1 MSDLSDGT
9 VRSLLKVISGGG
21 NVYSMKRGRVLVCAS
36 APRSLLNFR
45 RELLA
50 EMVARG
56 HEVVAGAAG
65 PADDVESGLAAL
77 GVQYYNIPIQ
87 RAGLNPIRDWQT
99 LSALGQ
105 LYAWKR
111 PDVVL
116 AYTAKPVIYS
126 GLAARHGKPA
136 VFAMITGLGY
146 GFGSGSLRQLLIG
159 FVMKKLYRAALRNCA
174 GVFFQN
180 PDDRELFSNRQ
191 LVSKRTPVH
200 MINGSGVNL
209 DWYAQAP
216 LPSEPTFLLVAR
228 LLVEKGVRQYAEAA
242 AMVRAKFPVARCL
255 LVGDVDPNPSS
266 IRVEELDSW
275 QTSGAIE
282 YLGRLEDVRPA
293 YARASVYVLPS
304 FYREGTPRSVL
315 EAMAMGRPVI
325 TTDAPGCRE
334 TVVDGLNGFLVPVKN
349 SEALA
354 EAMEK
359 FIKNPALIPRMGQ
372 ESLRMAREKY
382 DVHKV
387 NKVILEAMGL

>member
-1 MSDLSDGT
+1 MSGPVVPPRRRGT
-9 VRSLLKVISGGG
+9 KQPLNVRKI
-21 NVYSMKRGRVLVCAS
+21 LVCAGV
-36 APRSLLNFR
+36 PRSLLNFR
-45 RELLA
+45 RELIA
-50 EMVARG
+50 KMVARG
-56 HEVVAGAAG
+56 HEVIAAA
-65 PADDVESGLAAL
+65 PSSPKNIVEELASM
-77 GVQYYNIPIQ
+77 GVSFRGIPLN
-87 RAGLNPIRDWQT
+87 RAGLNPLRDLHT
-99 LSALGQ
+99 LSAIRQ
-105 LYAWKR
+105 LYAEER

-126 GLAARHGKPA
+126 GLAARRGKPA
-136 VFAMITGLGY
+136 VHAMITGLGY
-146 GFGSGSLRQLLIG
+146 GFGSGSLRQRMVGLA
-159 FVMKKLYRAALRNCA
+159 MQELYRASLRRCA

-180 PDDRELFSNRQ
+180 PDDCELFR
-191 LVSKRTPVH
+191 KRRLLPRSLKAQ

-209 DWYAQAP
+209 SWYAPAP

-242 AMVRAKFPVARCL
+242 AKVRAKYPGTRFL
-255 LVGDVDPNPSS
+255 LVGDLDPNPAS
-266 IRVEELDSW
+266 IHAKELDSW

-293 YARASVYVLPS
+293 YEQASVYVLPS

-315 EAMAMGRPVI
+315 EAMAMGRPVV

-349 SEALA
+349 AQALA

-359 FIKNPALIPRMGQ
+359 FIKNPALIPGMGQ

-387 NKVILEAMGL
+387 NKVILKAMGL

>member
-1 MSDLSDGT
+1 MNNS
-9 VRSLLKVISGGG
+9 K
-21 NVYSMKRGRVLVCAS
+21 VLVCAS

-45 RELLA
+45 RELLE
-50 EMVARG
+50 EMVSRG
-56 HEVVAGAAG
+56 HEVVAAAAG
-65 PADDVESGLAAL
+65 PANDVQDRLAAL
-77 GVQYYNIPIQ
+77 GVQYWNIPIQ
-87 RAGLNPIRDWQT
+87 RAGLNPLRDSQT
-99 LSALGQ
+99 LSALRE
-105 LYAWKR
+105 LYARER
-111 PDVVL
+111 PDVAL

-146 GFGSGSLRQLLIG
+146 GFGSGSLRQLLVG

-180 PDDRELFSNRQ
+180 PDDRKLFAKQRLIRKGS
-191 LVSKRTPVH
+191 PVH

-209 DWYAQAP
+209 SWYTPAP
-216 LPSEPTFLLVAR
+216 LPTQPAFLLVAR
-228 LLVEKGVRQYAEAA
+228 LLVEKGVREYAEAA
-242 AMVRAKFPVARCL
+242 VMVRAKYPGTRFL
-255 LVGDVDPNPSS
+255 LVGDLDPNPSS
-266 IRVEELDSW
+266 IRAKELDSW
-275 QTSGAIE
+275 QTIGAIE

-293 YARASVYVLPS
+293 YEQASVYVLPS

-325 TTDAPGCRE
+325 TTDSPGCRE

-354 EAMEK
+354 EAMER
-359 FIKNPALIPRMGQ
+359 FIKNPALIPGMGK

-387 NKVILEAMGL
+387 NKVILEAMRL